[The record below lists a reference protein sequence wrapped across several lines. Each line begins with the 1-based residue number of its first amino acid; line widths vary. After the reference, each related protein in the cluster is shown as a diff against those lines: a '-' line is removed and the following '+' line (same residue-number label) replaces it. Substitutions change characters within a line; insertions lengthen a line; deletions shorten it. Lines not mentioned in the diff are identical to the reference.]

1 MTHSSKSAYSRFI
14 PSEEID
20 AVSTWRF
27 ANVDGTPHPDEVK
40 ALEPQGPTP
49 EEIEAMVEAARAQGL
64 EQGYAEG
71 HAAGVAETR
80 ANLESPLAEAKA
92 DWLQRFD
99 SLLTTLDQQISNTH
113 EAMAQS
119 VLEMACELA
128 RQVLRQELST
138 DSTSLVPVVQEALGQ
153 LTGDAKPVSI
163 RLHPDDLASIES
175 VWDAAPPAERPTLVP
190 DPSITP
196 GGCLMQAPGSGIDA
210 TLEKRWLR
218 TIANLGQ
225 STPWEPDHEDR

>member
-40 ALEPQGPTP
+40 ALEPQGPSP
-49 EEIEAMVEAARAQGL
+49 EEIDAMVEAAHAQGL
-64 EQGYAEG
+64 EEGYAEG

-92 DWLQRFD
+92 DWVHRFD
-99 SLLTTLDQQISNTH
+99 ALLSTLEQQISNTH

-119 VLEMACELA
+119 VLEIACDLA
-128 RQVLRQELST
+128 RQVLRRELSS
-138 DSTSLVPVVQEALGQ
+138 DTSSLLPVVQEALAQ
-153 LTGDAKPVSI
+153 LTSDARPITI
-163 RLHPDDLASIES
+163 RLHPDDLASLES
-175 VWDAAPPAERPTLVP
+175 VWESAPPAERPTLVA
-190 DPSITP
+190 DSNITL
-196 GGCLMQAPGSGIDA
+196 GGCLMQAPGTGVDA
-210 TLEKRWLR
+210 TIEKRWLR
-218 TIANLGQ
+218 TIANLGL
-225 STPWEPDHEDR
+225 STAWKPDHENG